1 MLGITA
7 AQEAVL
13 RLVCIQ
19 QLVVDIKK
27 DISNDAPLET
37 IVRRL
42 HWIARQAALSEMR
55 ITRDIVNPGSDT
67 LAEAGVGVYTELV
80 HGRPTGVGGLQS
92 QELASDEAVFDVV
105 AGSCS
110 LGSASWDPYL
120 SQTTEVA
127 SSADLAAPASA
138 EVASSADLAA
148 PASAEVAS
156 SADVAAP
163 ASDEV
168 ASPASDEVASPCSV
182 VEVVSSADL
191 AAPASA
197 DVASSAYLAEDFEM
211 WRT

>member
-1 MLGITA
+1 M
-7 AQEAVL
+7 
-13 RLVCIQ
+13 VCIKE
-19 QLVVDIKK
+19 LVVAIKRDIA
-27 DISNDAPLET
+27 NEAPSES

-80 HGRPTGVGGLQS
+80 HVRPTGVGGLQS

-105 AGSCS
+105 AGSCG
-110 LGSASWDPYL
+110 LGSASWDPNL
-120 SQTTEVA
+120 SRTTEVA
-127 SSADLAAPASA
+127 SSADL
-138 EVASSADLAA
+138 
-148 PASAEVAS
+148 
-156 SADVAAP
+156 AAP

-182 VEVVSSADL
+182 VEVESSADL